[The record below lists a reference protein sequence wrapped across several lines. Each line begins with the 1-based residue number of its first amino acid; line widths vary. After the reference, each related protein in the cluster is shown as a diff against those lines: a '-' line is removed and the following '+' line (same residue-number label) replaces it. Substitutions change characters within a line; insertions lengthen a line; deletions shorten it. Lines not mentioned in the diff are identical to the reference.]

1 MRPTTGVRVKVCGI
15 TNRDDA
21 RRAADLGASAVGFV
35 FWASSPRVVSPET
48 ARQVVEGLPPG
59 IVPVGVFVNEA
70 RERVETICRVVG
82 LGAVQL
88 HGDETPQ
95 AFTGLSWPIIRAVAC
110 GRHGQEAS
118 AGEWPDDVV
127 LLVDADD
134 RDRRG
139 GTGRRADWA
148 AAARL
153 ARLRPIFLAGGLTPQ
168 NVGEAVETVRP
179 YGVDVS
185 SGVESAP
192 GVKDAAKLEAF
203 FEAVARTA
211 DAWPRRPIEG
221 NHE

>member
-1 MRPTTGVRVKVCGI
+1 MRPTTAVRVKVCGI
-15 TNRDDA
+15 TSRDDA
-21 RRAADLGASAVGFV
+21 RRVAGLGASAVGFV
-35 FWASSPRVVSPET
+35 FWASSPRVISPDT
-48 ARQVVEGLPPG
+48 ARQIVEGLPPD
-59 IVPVGVFVNEA
+59 IVAVGVFVNEA
-70 RERVETICRVVG
+70 RERIEATCRLVG

-88 HGDETPQ
+88 HGDETPE
-95 AFTGLSWPIIRAVAC
+95 AFTGLSRPIIRAVAC
-110 GRHGQEAS
+110 GLPGAETS
-118 AGEWPDDVV
+118 VDEWPDDVV
-127 LLVDADD
+127 LLVDAHD

-153 ARLRPIFLAGGLTPQ
+153 ARRRPIFLAGGLTPQ
-168 NVGEAVETVRP
+168 NVGEAVATVRP

-203 FEAVARTA
+203 FEAVARA
-211 DAWPRRPIEG
+211 GDVGPRGPVGG